1 VTGQPCAGRMTFLGR
16 LGDLGRDDFG
26 CKVRPLLQ
34 VAIMR
39 PAMYVLGLLGAA
51 TVLVWVDQ
59 SPSDIANQAS
69 LLVLMLGAAVL
80 GLAAPRRAWLSAL
93 ILGGCLAATH
103 AIYPAAGVALPTRCR
118 RPAGQVQLR
127 C

>member
-34 VAIMR
+34 VVIMR

-59 SPSDIANQAS
+59 SPSFANQAS
-69 LLVLMLGAAVL
+69 LLVLMVGAAVL

-103 AIYPAAGVALPTRCR
+103 AIYLAAALPCPTRRR

>member
-1 VTGQPCAGRMTFLGR
+1 
-16 LGDLGRDDFG
+16 
-26 CKVRPLLQ
+26 
-34 VAIMR
+34 MR